1 MRFIRKTKRKIKFIV
16 TAVIAV
22 ITIIQNIDFHE
33 LRIPDSMKEYLP
45 IFDMINIEEQKG
57 MDIIENQDMEQD
69 KLVSILNDNIPY
81 FTEEE
86 KQRTDAFE
94 LYSEPDDLGRCGVA
108 YVNICMELIPTEER
122 GDIGSIKPSGW
133 HTVKYDCVE
142 GRYLYNRCH
151 LIAYCLAGE
160 NANEKN
166 LITGTRYFNVNG
178 MLPYETMVAEYMDRH
193 PDNHVLYRV
202 TPVFQNDNL
211 IADGVIME
219 AWSVEDGG
227 TGICFNVFVANRQP
241 GIIIDYVTGE
251 SRQE

>member
-16 TAVIAV
+16 TATIAA

-33 LRIPDSMKEYLP
+33 FRIPDSMKEYLS
-45 IFDMINIEEQKG
+45 ISDATDIEEQTEV
-57 MDIIENQDMEQD
+57 DIIENQDMKQD
-69 KLVSILNDNIPY
+69 EFVNILNDNIPY

-86 KQRTDAFE
+86 KKRTDAFE
-94 LYSEPDDLGRCGVA
+94 LYSELDQLGRCQTA
-108 YVNICMELIPTEER
+108 YANICWELIPTEER

-241 GIIIDYVTGE
+241 GIIIDHVTGE